1 MEIAVIGTGQI
12 GSRHLQSLAGISS
25 QHTLHAVD
33 PSPDSERVVRERLG
47 NLADRVVFHAAVG
60 TLPHSLEA
68 VVIATSATVR
78 RQCMTDLLAHGRV
91 RYAILEKIL
100 FPSVSDCLWAEG
112 QLAQHGVKAWVNFP
126 RRMQAVY
133 QKIQAEAVPGTVR
146 DIRVSGS
153 RWGLATSAVHF
164 LDLVLFLAHARSL
177 TVESLQAS
185 TFDSPRHRNCIEA
198 DGVLAGSTDSG
209 ASYSIVS
216 WDTGNAPIQVTVE
229 TVGKRWSITERD
241 NQALV
246 RESETG
252 QDWQPADWSSPLLYQ
267 SQLSGPVVEELF
279 ATAGCRL
286 TDYSGALQS
295 HLPLLRAWNRQL
307 FPQSD
312 PDLTSCPIT

>member
-12 GSRHLQSLAGISS
+12 GSRHLQSLAGISG

-33 PSPDSERVVRERLG
+33 PSPDSERIVRERLG

-60 TLPHSLEA
+60 TLPRALEA

-78 RQCMTDLLAHGRV
+78 RQCMTDLLAHGQV

-100 FPSVSDCLWAEG
+100 FPSVADCLWAEG
-112 QLAQHGVKAWVNFP
+112 RLAQHGVKAWVNFP

-133 QKIQAEAVPGTVR
+133 QKIQAAVAPGTVR
-146 DIRVSGS
+146 DIRVTGS

-177 TVESLQAS
+177 TIESLRAR
-185 TFDSPRHRNCIEA
+185 TFESPRHRNCIEA
-198 DGVLAGSTDSG
+198 DGLLAGSTDSG
-209 ASYSIVS
+209 ATYAIAC
-216 WDTGNAPIQVTVE
+216 WDTGNAPIQVTIE

-241 NQALV
+241 NQVHV
-246 RESETG
+246 RESEAG
-252 QDWQPADWSSPLLYQ
+252 QDWQPAEWSSPLLYQ
-267 SQLSGPVVEELF
+267 SQLSGPIMEELF
-279 ATAGCRL
+279 ATADCRL